1 MSIVKAIQVSRSPIA
16 ALATVGTVWGTFA
29 AMVPT
34 MKAQIGVSDG
44 LLGFALISSAVG
56 GMLSMYLA
64 PKLVARVGK
73 YALPVFA
80 LIAILGMLL
89 PPLVSNVAFI
99 FPVLI
104 VMGFSVAL
112 LDMSANIRISL
123 LEGRHGLHLMNV
135 NHAMFSFAFAAA
147 AVIAGVLKQAGWD
160 YVDIVRVNA
169 GLAVILFL
177 LTIEGRDWSAEAEND
192 EGHPAAASGLPWVAI
207 GLTGLIL
214 FASFIGENSVEAWS
228 ALFLERIMGGAPGE
242 GSFGPFTLGIVMGV
256 GRLGGQLIAEKAGEE
271 RLVLWSGVL
280 GALGALG
287 LATAQVWGM
296 AVASIAAIAL
306 GMAVIVPTANS
317 ILAKFA
323 RPSLRGLA
331 ISRAWMFGFTG
342 FFVGPSLIGF
352 VSEAFNLRIAFGF
365 VALLI
370 SLIIPAV
377 LILRV
382 RLSQVPAR
390 AASAK

>member
-1 MSIVKAIQVSRSPIA
+1 
-16 ALATVGTVWGTFA
+16 
-29 AMVPT
+29 
-34 MKAQIGVSDG
+34 
-44 LLGFALISSAVG
+44 
-56 GMLSMYLA
+56 
-64 PKLVARVGK
+64 
-73 YALPVFA
+73 
-80 LIAILGMLL
+80 
-89 PPLVSNVAFI
+89 
-99 FPVLI
+99 
-104 VMGFSVAL
+104 
-112 LDMSANIRISL
+112 
-123 LEGRHGLHLMNV
+123 
-135 NHAMFSFAFAAA
+135 
-147 AVIAGVLKQAGWD
+147 
-160 YVDIVRVNA
+160 
-169 GLAVILFL
+169 
-177 LTIEGRDWSAEAEND
+177 
-192 EGHPAAASGLPWVAI
+192 
-207 GLTGLIL
+207 
-214 FASFIGENSVEAWS
+214 
-228 ALFLERIMGGAPGE
+228 
-242 GSFGPFTLGIVMGV
+242 MGV

-352 VSEAFNLRIAFGF
+352 VSQAFNLRIAFGF
-365 VALLI
+365 VAVLI

-382 RLSQVPAR
+382 RLSQVPTR